1 MRLPSAATPSLL
13 LPLLLL
19 ILPTAAS
26 AQQQLRRPAAATT
39 NPLQQQ
45 VAYVSADGSMGDMDL
60 SSLTAAQNESLHVLY
75 DFLVARGGLESGP
88 AGRRQLQ
95 AAGRDTN
102 AMLFPLVQIV
112 LDPRGVS
119 DRSPSKHWLFPA
131 CGFAEP
137 IVDSPGY
144 CPLGW
149 LVENGAEVN
158 YALNRRGFINVRTI
172 YGTEKQPAQVCS
184 RWGGGGGGEGCSS
197 PFLSSVF
204 FPSPPTLPP
213 HSPPMC
219 VCVCSSPPSHPP
231 PLLLHISSV
240 LSHPA
245 RAHGRG
251 GPPSALPHRE

>member
-1 MRLPSAATPSLL
+1 MRLSSAATPSLL

-19 ILPTAAS
+19 LPVAAS
-26 AQQQLRRPAAATT
+26 AQQQLRRPAAAATT
-39 NPLQQQ
+39 SSASADPLQQQ
-45 VAYVSADGSMGDMDL
+45 VAYVSADGSMGTDL
-60 SSLTAAQNESLHVLY
+60 SSLTAAQNESIHVLY
-75 DFLVARGGLESGP
+75 DFLVARGGLESGL

-119 DRSPSKHWLFPA
+119 DRSPSRHWLFPA

-149 LVENGAEVN
+149 LVEQGAEVN

-172 YGTEKQPAQVCS
+172 YGTEKQPAQS
-184 RWGGGGGGEGCSS
+184 
-197 PFLSSVF
+197 F
-204 FPSPPTLPP
+204 PTLPVRMAAVGHP
-213 HSPPMC
+213 LPFRIENSTLIEAERHTLYWYYRSIITFYGYVHSH
-219 VCVCSSPPSHPP
+219 SSSFPLHPP
-231 PLLLHISSV
+231 THPLL
-240 LSHPA
+240 
-245 RAHGRG
+245 
-251 GPPSALPHRE
+251 